1 MTGSGRLLVA
11 LTGGIASGKSTV
23 GRWLRELGCTVSDS
37 DQLVAELYQPG
48 QPGAEAV
55 GALFSADV
63 LAPDGSVDRQKLAD
77 RVFSDSDE
85 LRKLETAIHPLV
97 GKAFAELVASSTGIV
112 VYEVPLLAEKGGR
125 GRFDVVVTVESDKDV
140 RLERAIERG
149 VDADSARA
157 RMKIQASSESRVAL
171 ADFVLQNDGGL
182 DELKEQVG
190 ELARELHRRLA
201 DRKGTKLNSFLKR

>member
-1 MTGSGRLLVA
+1 MTGQGRLLVA

-37 DQLVAELYQPG
+37 DQLVAELYRPG

-55 GALFSADV
+55 HTLFSADV
-63 LAPDGSVDRQKLAD
+63 LAADGSVDRQKLAD
-77 RVFSDSDE
+77 RVFSDPDE
-85 LRKLETAIHPLV
+85 LRKLEAAIHPLV

-125 GRFDVVVTVESDKDV
+125 GRFDVVVTVESDRDV
-140 RLERAIERG
+140 RLERAIARG

-171 ADFVLQNDGGL
+171 ADFVLHNDGGL
-182 DELKEQVG
+182 DELKEKVG
-190 ELARELHRRLA
+190 ELARELSDRLP
-201 DRKGTKLNSFLKR
+201 DPGFR